1 MAGIALYKVAKIAT
15 LAEIA
20 NAGNK
25 ASPSFEMEFPNWA
38 AKGIWPLT
46 YIEVIII
53 WGPQPGMNPIKI
65 AIKGINGPKNNK

>member
-15 LAEIA
+15 FAEIA
-20 NAGNK
+20 NAGNN
-25 ASPSFEMEFPNWA
+25 ASPSLEIEFPNWA

-53 WGPQPGMNPIKI
+53 
-65 AIKGINGPKNNK
+65 